1 MKMQMLRGQPRD
13 VIAKLNGMSDGEK
26 HELFEKV
33 MPATYGED
41 GQPLYSVSE
50 CRERLQEI
58 RREPVATVQAAAAQM
73 MACQKEHYARDD
85 ERDDEQAAFFREWFA
100 HFKEEYERN
109 QGENRDTRGRIVG
122 LWQAA
127 VFNRPEEAWGLS
139 PDQVGKKAGWSGA
152 RVRKYANKRWFPKSL
167 HPRKKNKPMVF
178 DPIKVLED
186 ISDIKKRLGKL

>member
-33 MPATYGED
+33 MPEQYGED

-85 ERDDEQAAFFREWFA
+85 EQAAFFREWFA
-100 HFKEEYERN
+100 RFKEEFERN
-109 QGENRDTRGRIVG
+109 QGENRDTRGRIDG

-127 VFNRPEEAWGLS
+127 VCNRPEEALGLS

-152 RVRKYANKRWFPKSL
+152 RVRRYANKKWFPKSL
-167 HPRKKNKPMVF
+167 HRREKNKPMVF

-186 ISDIKKRLGKL
+186 ISDIKKRRVKL